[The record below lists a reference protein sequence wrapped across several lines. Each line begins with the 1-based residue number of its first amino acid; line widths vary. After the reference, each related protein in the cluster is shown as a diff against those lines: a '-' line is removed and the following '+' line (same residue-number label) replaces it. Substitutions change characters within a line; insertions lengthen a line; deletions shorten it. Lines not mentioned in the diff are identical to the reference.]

1 RDRMDYQRYSNQFDG
16 QYAILDLKFQ
26 LRNSLKLLYSIQ
38 FSQMLKMNL
47 NNNSNQL

>member
-1 RDRMDYQRYSNQFDG
+1 MDYHNILTSLMVNMQ
-16 QYAILDLKFQ
+16 ILDLKFQ

-47 NNNSNQL
+47 NINSNQL